1 MQNVCVWSCG
11 VSLFCGHCSVVIVL
25 WSFFCGHS
33 SVVIP
38 VRRNVFQVAIIIN
51 VLLNRDSYKT
61 KPTASP
67 WTVDVQYRCCYL
79 VSGLVSS
86 LLSNLF
92 GSLWVNLCWWYYLGS
107 FARWYRQLLVPFD
120 INAWKSLWS
129 QPGIICDL
137 VLINNIFSNINIS

>member
-1 MQNVCVWSCG
+1 LYDNNVFINTKYSIFQNDLVCKMFVCG
-11 VSLFCGHCSVVIVL
+11 VVACHC
-25 WSFFCGHS
+25 

-107 FARWYRQLLVPFD
+107 FARWYRQLL
-120 INAWKSLWS
+120 
-129 QPGIICDL
+129 
-137 VLINNIFSNINIS
+137 